1 MGTSLQGCVD
11 QVIEIAGQPAPV
23 TSEVALAPKVEAMS
37 NSRTSPVMREANVSK
52 ETVDAALKRF
62 TTAV

>member
-1 MGTSLQGCVD
+1 
-11 QVIEIAGQPAPV
+11 
-23 TSEVALAPKVEAMS
+23 VEAMS

-62 TTAV
+62 TSAV